1 MTGNVTR
8 FFGRTVSSE
17 AFDAKLGQ
25 GVCFAGSMVML
36 VASLW
41 KLTQLELSEAQFFF
55 GMLLSLCVPLLLII
69 VGMVL
74 PSAVAASKHPD

>member
-1 MTGNVTR
+1 MTV

-17 AFDAKLGQ
+17 AFDTKLGQ

-55 GMLLSLCVPLLLII
+55 GMLLSLCVPLLLVI
-69 VGMVL
+69 VGLVL
-74 PSAVAASKHPD
+74 PGAIAASKQHS